1 MYVDV
6 YMRNFVSLLV
16 HLCRTPGAPIDD
28 RIKDLLGRMNQDE
41 KIAQM
46 ASVKRDS
53 LAVSEA
59 QFLSPDAVPTLTIVT
74 CTPGGIPTCVPCN
87 CPGTARRYRLAAN
100 TRKTSSATTR
110 LVRVYAPQDL
120 W

>member
-53 LAVSEA
+53 LCS
-59 QFLSPDAVPTLTIVT
+59 T
-74 CTPGGIPTCVPCN
+74 
-87 CPGTARRYRLAAN
+87 
-100 TRKTSSATTR
+100 
-110 LVRVYAPQDL
+110 
-120 W
+120 

>member
-1 MYVDV
+1 MCYADV
-6 YMRNFVSLLV
+6 FIVSLLV

-53 LAVSEA
+53 LL
-59 QFLSPDAVPTLTIVT
+59 FPL
-74 CTPGGIPTCVPCN
+74 
-87 CPGTARRYRLAAN
+87 RR
-100 TRKTSSATTR
+100 SS
-110 LVRVYAPQDL
+110 
-120 W
+120 

>member
-1 MYVDV
+1 MCYADV
-6 YMRNFVSLLV
+6 FIVSLLV

-53 LAVSEA
+53 LCSH
-59 QFLSPDAVPTLTIVT
+59 
-74 CTPGGIPTCVPCN
+74 
-87 CPGTARRYRLAAN
+87 
-100 TRKTSSATTR
+100 
-110 LVRVYAPQDL
+110 
-120 W
+120 